1 MKTTLK
7 TAKFTFKTAFARCVA
22 AKILCENGE
31 MYAVFGGFMIDCG
44 MFCRGCGDFYVLF
57 RWLRCLFAVKM
68 RCGNGEM
75 VVRLRRL
82 VVWLRWFSCLVSLWF
97 SGWCGVRKFV
107 NFNFFNSIRRFF
119 FAECRFAVN
128 YAKYKEL
135 SKALSIRAF
144 GVSESENAV
153 FRMEKRRIR
162 GEKTPF
168 SPSKNAVFL
177 FKNAVFSRK
186 NGVFQPGVFDF
197 VLKSAVFRFSDG
209 ETCVKFRRKG
219 GFTFLFCG

>member
-1 MKTTLK
+1 M
-7 TAKFTFKTAFARCVA
+7 
-22 AKILCENGE
+22 
-31 MYAVFGGFMIDCG
+31 
-44 MFCRGCGDFYVLF
+44 
-57 RWLRCLFAVKM
+57 
-68 RCGNGEM
+68 
-75 VVRLRRL
+75 
-82 VVWLRWFSCLVSLWF
+82 
-97 SGWCGVRKFV
+97 RKFV

-119 FAECRFAVN
+119 FAERRFAVI

-135 SKALSIRAF
+135 SKVLSIRAF
-144 GVSESENAV
+144 GVFESENAV

-162 GEKTPF
+162 GKKTPF

-186 NGVFQPGVFDF
+186 NGVFSVGVGIW

-209 ETCVKFRRKG
+209 EMCVKFRRKV

>member
-1 MKTTLK
+1 M
-7 TAKFTFKTAFARCVA
+7 
-22 AKILCENGE
+22 
-31 MYAVFGGFMIDCG
+31 
-44 MFCRGCGDFYVLF
+44 
-57 RWLRCLFAVKM
+57 
-68 RCGNGEM
+68 
-75 VVRLRRL
+75 
-82 VVWLRWFSCLVSLWF
+82 
-97 SGWCGVRKFV
+97 RKFV

-119 FAECRFAVN
+119 FAVCRFAVI

-135 SKALSIRAF
+135 SKVLSIRAF
-144 GVSESENAV
+144 GVFESENAV

-186 NGVFQPGVFDF
+186 NGVFSVWVGVL

-209 ETCVKFRRKG
+209 EMCVKFRRKV

>member
-1 MKTTLK
+1 M
-7 TAKFTFKTAFARCVA
+7 
-22 AKILCENGE
+22 
-31 MYAVFGGFMIDCG
+31 
-44 MFCRGCGDFYVLF
+44 
-57 RWLRCLFAVKM
+57 
-68 RCGNGEM
+68 
-75 VVRLRRL
+75 
-82 VVWLRWFSCLVSLWF
+82 
-97 SGWCGVRKFV
+97 
-107 NFNFFNSIRRFF
+107 
-119 FAECRFAVN
+119 N

-168 SPSKNAVFL
+168 SPSENAVFL

-209 ETCVKFRRKG
+209 EMCVKFRRKV
-219 GFTFLFCG
+219 GFTFLHCG

>member
-1 MKTTLK
+1 M
-7 TAKFTFKTAFARCVA
+7 
-22 AKILCENGE
+22 
-31 MYAVFGGFMIDCG
+31 
-44 MFCRGCGDFYVLF
+44 
-57 RWLRCLFAVKM
+57 
-68 RCGNGEM
+68 
-75 VVRLRRL
+75 
-82 VVWLRWFSCLVSLWF
+82 
-97 SGWCGVRKFV
+97 
-107 NFNFFNSIRRFF
+107 
-119 FAECRFAVN
+119 N

-135 SKALSIRAF
+135 GKALSISAF

-168 SPSKNAVFL
+168 SPSENAVFL

-209 ETCVKFRRKG
+209 EMCVKFRRKV

>member
-1 MKTTLK
+1 M
-7 TAKFTFKTAFARCVA
+7 
-22 AKILCENGE
+22 
-31 MYAVFGGFMIDCG
+31 
-44 MFCRGCGDFYVLF
+44 
-57 RWLRCLFAVKM
+57 
-68 RCGNGEM
+68 
-75 VVRLRRL
+75 
-82 VVWLRWFSCLVSLWF
+82 
-97 SGWCGVRKFV
+97 
-107 NFNFFNSIRRFF
+107 
-119 FAECRFAVN
+119 N

-144 GVSESENAV
+144 GVFESENAV

-186 NGVFQPGVFDF
+186 NGVFSVGVGVL

-209 ETCVKFRRKG
+209 ETCVKFRRNAS
-219 GFTFLFCG
+219 FTFLLCG